1 MNVTAQGGIIIALL
15 SLLVAIG
22 VKAEF
27 VDAAPPVDP
36 TVTRFSVTPVGAGQ
50 YVMRAREKIFFCKG
64 NQCTVIKLI
73 NVPGQVAAPPFV
85 QPSAPVTPEPSQ

>member
-1 MNVTAQGGIIIALL
+1 MNVTGQGAIIIGLL
-15 SLLVAIG
+15 TLLVAIG

-27 VDAAPPVDP
+27 VDTAPRLDPAA
-36 TVTRFSVTPVGAGQ
+36 TLFSVTAVGAGQ

-73 NVPGQVAAPPFV
+73 NVPGQAAAP
-85 QPSAPVTPEPSQ
+85 QPTPPQAPAPSP

>member
-1 MNVTAQGGIIIALL
+1 MNVTGQGAIIIGLL
-15 SLLVAIG
+15 TLLVAIG

-27 VDAAPPVDP
+27 DDTAPPINP
-36 TVTRFSVTPVGAGQ
+36 AATLFSVTAVGAGQ

-73 NVPGQVAAPPFV
+73 NVPGQVAAP
-85 QPSAPVTPEPSQ
+85 QPTPPEAPTPSP

>member
-1 MNVTAQGGIIIALL
+1 MNVSVQGGIIIVLL

-27 VDAAPPVDP
+27 TNTAPPIDP
-36 TVTRFSVTPVGAGQ
+36 AVTRFSVTPVGAGQ
-50 YVMRAREKIFFCKG
+50 YVMRARDKIFFCKG

-73 NVPGQVAAPPFV
+73 NVPGQAAAP
-85 QPSAPVTPEPSQ
+85 QSAPPEAPAPSP

>member
-1 MNVTAQGGIIIALL
+1 MNVTGQGGIIIGLL
-15 SLLVAIG
+15 TLLVAIG

-27 VDAAPPVDP
+27 VDMAPPIDP
-36 TVTRFSVTPVGAGQ
+36 GPTRFSVTPVGAGQ

-73 NVPGQVAAPPFV
+73 NVPGPAAAPQSTPPEAPA
-85 QPSAPVTPEPSQ
+85 PSP